1 MALVPQMVDTVKLPV
16 IVAGGIADA
25 RGLVA
30 ALALGAIG
38 VQTETGS
45 LY

>member
-1 MALVPQMVDTVKLPV
+1 MALVPQMVDMVKFPV
-16 IVAGGIADA
+16 IVAGSIADA

-38 VQTETGS
+38 VQTETDY
-45 LY
+45 L